1 MRVLRIA
8 AILALTVLSGV
19 IAWQWYQTFHSP
31 REPLPVLSLAP
42 LDGRAGLDPAETEGA
57 YLINVWGSWCAP
69 CRIEHPVL
77 MALRAEGI
85 TIYGIAWRDHPDA
98 ANAFLDELGDP
109 FAGVM
114 LDVNE
119 ASARALGIS
128 GAPETL
134 VVSRDGDIL
143 VRWPGPLTV
152 DVLRNRIYP
161 ALDREARR
169 QP

>member
-1 MRVLRIA
+1 
-8 AILALTVLSGV
+8 
-19 IAWQWYQTFHSP
+19 
-31 REPLPVLSLAP
+31 
-42 LDGRAGLDPAETEGA
+42 
-57 YLINVWGSWCAP
+57 
-69 CRIEHPVL
+69 
-77 MALRAEGI
+77 
-85 TIYGIAWRDHPDA
+85 
-98 ANAFLDELGDP
+98 
-109 FAGVM
+109 M

-152 DVLRNRIYP
+152 DVLRNQIYP